1 MNELCTAW
9 KFDRL
14 KASVLFFLDL
24 GFEMSCECPWWVGW
38 FQGWFC
44 SVLVTHC
51 DVTFGCSLPQ
61 LENKLCRAV
70 EGTRHLPIPGDC
82 VLFVL
87 GEPHRVKTAV
97 TLSCQTP
104 FADLP
109 ICSIQLWHKG
119 PSHFAKQS
127 LHPEETTWQ
136 GLSKFC
142 VTGAYG
148 AFAANLAPCGNIVP
162 RFYVYFLKLLWQKVW
177 QIENR

>member
-14 KASVLFFLDL
+14 KATVLFFLDL

-70 EGTRHLPIPGDC
+70 EGTRHLPILGDC

-119 PSHFAKQS
+119 PSHFASRVCILKKPLGKACQNFA
-127 LHPEETTWQ
+127 WQ
-136 GLSKFC
+136 EPTGLSLQIWHPV
-142 VTGAYG
+142 VTLFPG
-148 AFAANLAPCGNIVP
+148 FTFI
-162 RFYVYFLKLLWQKVW
+162 F
-177 QIENR
+177 